1 MMVMFWIVYKF
12 FDPLSLESATKNSSA
27 QFFSAIT
34 APFYGLSSPRSHQRV
49 AVVTINDPTLQ
60 QFDAALPLSYQRQ
73 VFILRQILEADP
85 AAVFV
90 DFRMAYEHT
99 DESLSLFQSVLDEA
113 KSKHIPIFFARGEE
127 GQDQIHLLPPLR
139 NVESYSNALE
149 TSSAYPLLFEEG
161 NAALKEDEPS
171 QEETRKPEANAAFD
185 VYRSLCTSTW
195 SGQCGSF
202 HEDDFRR
209 PMMIQ
214 WGLHVDPAQ
223 TQVSSLA
230 NSPRNICAVPFSGG
244 FFCRSIVQSFTLG
257 FRAFWGSSRDY
268 EVGHAYYPLTIGA
281 HQLGERG
288 LGTPAGSPP
297 LSHLLKGRAVFYGT
311 DIRDQHDDTVL
322 PFLGRVPNVVLH
334 AMAFDN
340 LVTYGN
346 HYFHEPSEVEFGHG
360 VHIGQAEICEF
371 ILWLIFTGWMAFKFY
386 YSHPEVPRG
395 HGAKLRH
402 DIRRKSRD
410 FLSLSLSVNALVPAI
425 FCAALAAFDLSHQP
439 TLLNGMDE
447 ALLYVCL
454 FLVLLGTLVLLRRS
468 AQRSQQE
475 EAEHAHGP
483 EESEAEKAEK
493 FRLGFWA
500 HLALLTSLTAIV
512 FALNELFI
520 QWPNADWIGFILL
533 WLAVGESCESTGFV
547 LTFVNFLNCRSHAL
561 TSERVPNS
569 ESGSQ

>member
-1 MMVMFWIVYKF
+1 MMVMFWVVYKF

-34 APFYGLSSPRSHQRV
+34 APFYGLSSPRSHERV
-49 AVVTINDPTLQ
+49 AVVAINDPTLQ
-60 QFDAALPLSYQRQ
+60 TFDAALPLSYQRQ

-85 AAVFV
+85 AAIYV

-99 DESLSLFQSVLDEA
+99 DESLTQFQSVLDEA

-127 GQDQIHLLPPLR
+127 GHDQIHLPAPLGD
-139 NVESYSNALE
+139 VESYSNALKA
-149 TSSAYPLLFEEG
+149 SSAYPLLFETEEG
-161 NAALKEDEPS
+161 PQEGGERVNEDA
-171 QEETRKPEANAAFD
+171 KPQANAAFD

-202 HEDDFRR
+202 HEDDFRS
-209 PMMIQ
+209 PMIIQ

-223 TQVSSLA
+223 TQVSSLD
-230 NSPRNICAVPFSGG
+230 NSPRNACAVPFSGG

-281 HQLGERG
+281 HQLDERG

-311 DIRDQHDDTVL
+311 DIRDQHDDTII

-340 LVTYGN
+340 LVTYGSN
-346 HYFHEPSEVEFGHG
+346 YFQEPPELELGRG
-360 VHIGQAEICEF
+360 IHIGWAEICEF
-371 ILWLIFTGWMAFKFY
+371 VLWLIFTGWMAFKFY
-386 YSHPEVPRG
+386 YSHPEVPHGR
-395 HGAKLRH
+395 GAKLRH
-402 DIRRKSRD
+402 NIRRRSRN
-410 FLSLSLSVNALVPAI
+410 FLSLPLPVIAVVPAI
-425 FCAALAAFDLSHQP
+425 FCTGLAAFDLSHLP
-439 TLLNGMDE
+439 VLRNCADE

-454 FLVLLGTLVLLRRS
+454 FLVLLGTLVLLRHS
-468 AQRSQQE
+468 AQAPQSE
-475 EAEHAHGP
+475 DAEHGA

-493 FRLGFWA
+493 LRLGFWA
-500 HLALLTSLTAIV
+500 HLALLTSLTGIV

-547 LTFVNFLNCRSHAL
+547 LTFVNFLCRQLHAL

-569 ESGSQ
+569 ESSSQ